1 MSIGFKTDIGK
12 RRELNEDCLYVSG
25 KSSPVWAIVADG
37 MGGHQAGEVASGM
50 AVEDISEYVDLNFRP
65 DMDYVEAGEVL
76 RRAFVEANNHIYNY
90 SVRSSKFMFMGCTS
104 TAAMIHSGKLII
116 AHVGD
121 SRVYS
126 AKEKLVKMTKD
137 HSYVQEL
144 VNRGII
150 TEEEAKVHSRRNEIT
165 RAMGTEDSIKV
176 DISITPYNGEKILIC
191 SDGLTE
197 MVDESEI
204 FEIMADND
212 NPADA
217 CRALVD
223 RANEYGGRDNI
234 TAVIIDTKYEETEED
249 PK

>member
-12 RRELNEDCLYVSG
+12 KRELNEDSLYVNSG
-25 KSSPVWAIVADG
+25 KIPVWGIVADG
-37 MGGHQAGEVASGM
+37 MGGHQAGEVASSM
-50 AVEDISEYVDLNFRP
+50 AVSDIADYVNENFRE

-76 RRAFVEANNHIYNY
+76 RRAFVFANNHIYQY
-90 SVRSSKFMFMGCTS
+90 SIKYSKFMFMGCTS
-104 TAAMIHSGKLII
+104 TAAMIHSGRLII

-126 AKEKLVKMTKD
+126 AKEKLKRMTKD

-176 DISITPYNGEKILIC
+176 DISITPYNDEKILIC
-191 SDGLTE
+191 SDGLTS
-197 MVDESEI
+197 MVDEKEI
-204 FEIMADND
+204 FEIMKKDKDPMAV
-212 NPADA
+212 
-217 CRALVD
+217 CEKLVEK
-223 RANEYGGRDNI
+223 ANEYGGKDNI
-234 TAVIIDTKYEETEED
+234 TAIVIDMRYAEEEQ
-249 PK
+249 